1 MSKFKERSGLMV
13 KISKAVLAGFIAL
26 SIMSLTACG
35 AKVDVT
41 KDESNSQQSA
51 VVSNGNASGN
61 TSSDSSN
68 NSSEKSSDTAG
79 NTASGEE
86 TKKDAK
92 GESKTEKQSANS
104 ESTGSNGEANAY
116 GYYEETNPP
125 ASGVSVAALAGT
137 WRDMGIG
144 TEILTIT
151 SGDDLYKG
159 NFSFRFLIQK

>member
-1 MSKFKERSGLMV
+1 VSKFKERSGLMV

-51 VVSNGNASGN
+51 VVSNGNA
-61 TSSDSSN
+61 SSDSSN